1 MRTVGWMSAFAALL
15 VAVLFVAAPVLSC
28 AQDNANNRRILD
40 RTTPDYPLIAR
51 HMGLQGTVKIEALVS
66 ADGRV
71 KEVEVKGG
79 HPVLAQS
86 AAIAVRH
93 WRWEPAAHE
102 THELVEVKFSPQ

>member
-1 MRTVGWMSAFAALL
+1 MSALGVLLVAALL
-15 VAVLFVAAPVLSC
+15 ASAPVLSC
-28 AQDNANNRRILD
+28 AQDNASKRRIVD
-40 RTTPDYPLIAR
+40 HVTPDYPLIAR
-51 HMGLQGTVKIEALVS
+51 HMGLEGVVKIDALVGP
-66 ADGRV
+66 DGRV
-71 KEVEVKGG
+71 KAIEVKGG